1 MKAAVKICGVLG
13 LCLLFWLLPG
23 CAAAADLP
31 NSAGENLSDMLELGD
46 LEQSINDIAEYMGEV
61 LGAEPVREL
70 WESARRGEIR
80 LDFAFLGHVLAAVFF
95 KEVGPALSVFGQL
108 LVLAVFSLLVSHLQN
123 LQNSSG
129 GVGELAGSVVYL
141 AFLGIV
147 LQVFRLAGNAAGEAV
162 ELMSDFLYALLPVLL
177 TLLASTGAASS
188 IALFNPALL
197 SAVGIS
203 LHLLRV
209 FVMPLLYISGAL
221 VVGGQIS
228 PNLKLSGLAKLA
240 REVAMGVFGIML
252 TVFTAFLGLL
262 GLSGAV
268 IDGIGLKA
276 VKTASG
282 AFIPVVGRTLADV
295 LDTVIATLLLLK
307 NVIGVFGIVIL
318 LLVCI
323 MPGVK
328 ILLLALAF
336 RLAGAFAEPL
346 GDKRLAEALTS
357 LGGVVMLFF
366 GVVAISGVF
375 FFFII
380 SITIGMGNLTFA
392 LR

>member
-1 MKAAVKICGVLG
+1 
-13 LCLLFWLLPG
+13 
-23 CAAAADLP
+23 
-31 NSAGENLSDMLELGD
+31 
-46 LEQSINDIAEYMGEV
+46 
-61 LGAEPVREL
+61 
-70 WESARRGEIR
+70 
-80 LDFAFLGHVLAAVFF
+80 
-95 KEVGPALSVFGQL
+95 
-108 LVLAVFSLLVSHLQN
+108 
-123 LQNSSG
+123 
-129 GVGELAGSVVYL
+129 
-141 AFLGIV
+141 
-147 LQVFRLAGNAAGEAV
+147 
-162 ELMSDFLYALLPVLL
+162 
-177 TLLASTGAASS
+177 
-188 IALFNPALL
+188 
-197 SAVGIS
+197 
-203 LHLLRV
+203 
-209 FVMPLLYISGAL
+209 MPLLYISGAL
-221 VVGGQIS
+221 VVGSQIS

-240 REVAMGVFGIML
+240 KDVAMGVFGIML

-268 IDGIGLKA
+268 IDGLGLKA
-276 VKTASG
+276 IKSAAGT
-282 AFIPVVGRTLADV
+282 FIPVVGRTLADV
-295 LDTVIATLLLLK
+295 LDTVIATSLLLK
-307 NVIGVFGIVIL
+307 NVIGVFGIMVL

-323 MPGVK
+323 LPGVK